1 MNQYTFSG
9 TAKTVT
15 IGAMIVGVVSML
27 LTWFMGAD
35 AYQSRFWSNFL
46 HNGTFFLGIS
56 MMAFFFITVCI
67 TAYAGWA
74 AVFKRVWEAMSSY
87 MIIGFVFMVIIAVAT
102 FLHWNHLYHWTDVT
116 AYDVNSPNYDPI
128 LDGKS
133 GFLNSNWYLF
143 GTIIIVGTWVIFGRK
158 MRSLSL
164 AEDQDQG
171 EDFAKHRTMRKWAA
185 AFLPIMGF
193 SSAAMI
199 WLWLMSVDAH
209 WYSTLYAWHAA
220 VSWFVSMICLTILL
234 LIYLKSKGLYE
245 QVTVEHMHDLGK
257 FLFAFSI
264 FWTYMWFS
272 QFMLIWYANV
282 GEETGYFLHR
292 RTEYPVLFYANLA
305 INFLIPFFVLMRNDT
320 KRKFGS
326 LSFVA
331 IVVFIGHWIDFFLM
345 IKPGVKINRDHAAHA
360 DGGHGVADA
369 AHGAHDAAG
378 HGAHEVAGH
387 AASTFEAGYTLP
399 GFLEIGTMIG
409 FLGLFFFVTLTALS
423 KAPLIAKNDPY
434 LDESLHHHT

>member
-9 TAKTVT
+9 TARTVT
-15 IGAMIVGVVSML
+15 IGAMIIGVVSMI
-27 LTWFMGAD
+27 LTWTLGAD

-56 MMAFFFITVCI
+56 MMAFFFIAVCI

-74 AVFKRVWEAMSSY
+74 SVFKRVWEAFSHY
-87 MIIGFVFMVIIAVAT
+87 MIAGFVFMVIFAVAT
-102 FLHWNHLYHWTDVT
+102 YMHWHHVYHWTDT
-116 AYDVNSPNYDPI
+116 SI
-128 LDGKS
+128 LDPSNPETYDEILAGKS
-133 GFLNSNWYLF
+133 SFLNKNWYLF
-143 GTIIIVGTWVIFGRK
+143 GTLIIVGTWVFFGRK
-158 MRSLSL
+158 VRSISL
-164 AEDQDQG
+164 AEDEDQG
-171 EDFAKHRTMRKWAA
+171 ENYAKHRSMRKWSA

-199 WLWLMSVDAH
+199 WQWLMSVDSH

-234 LIYLKSKGLYE
+234 LVYLKSKGYYK
-245 QVTVEHMHDLGK
+245 QVTDDHMHDLGK

-292 RTEYPVLFYANLA
+292 RENYPVLFYANLG
-305 INFLIPFFVLMRNDT
+305 INFLVPFFVLMRNDT

-326 LSFVA
+326 LVFVA

-345 IKPGVKINRDHAAHA
+345 IKPGVKITRD
-360 DGGHGVADA
+360 GHGAEDHGATISDAVHGAHDVA
-369 AHGAHDAAG
+369 AHGAHDI
-378 HGAHEVAGH
+378 
-387 AASTFEAGYTLP
+387 AASTFEVGYTIP

-409 FLGLFFFVTLTALS
+409 FLGLFFFMALTALS
-423 KAPLIAKNDPY
+423 KANLIAKNDPY
-434 LDESLHHHT
+434 LEESLHHHV

>member
-35 AYQSRFWSNFL
+35 AFQSRFWSNFL

-56 MMAFFFITVCI
+56 MMAFFFIAVCI

-74 AVFKRVWEAMSSY
+74 SVFKRVWEAMSAY
-87 MIIGFVFMVIIAVAT
+87 MLFGFIFMIIIALAT
-102 FLHWNHLYHWTDVT
+102 YFHWNHLYHWADAAAV
-116 AYDVNSPNYDPI
+116 AEDPI
-128 LDGKS
+128 LNGKKS
-133 GFLNSNWYLF
+133 FLNPNWYLF
-143 GTIIIVGTWVIFGRK
+143 GTLIIVGTWVIFGRK

-164 AEDQDQG
+164 AEDEDQG
-171 EDFAKHRTMRKWAA
+171 HDFAKHRTMRKWSA

-199 WLWLMSVDAH
+199 WQWLMSVDAH

-220 VSWFVSMICLTILL
+220 VSWFVAMICLTILL
-234 LIYLKSKGLYE
+234 LIYLKSKGLYK
-245 QVTVEHMHDLGK
+245 QVTSEHMHDLGK

-272 QFMLIWYANV
+272 QFMLIWYANI
-282 GEETGYFLHR
+282 GEETTYFLQR
-292 RTEYPVLFYANLA
+292 REDYPVLFYANLA

-320 KRKFGS
+320 KRKMGS
-326 LSFVA
+326 LAFVS

-345 IKPGVKINRDHAAHA
+345 IKPGVRDTRDHAAHT
-360 DGGHGVADA
+360 DGAAHGAEAA
-369 AHGAHDAAG
+369 AHGAHEAAG
-378 HGAHEVAGH
+378 QGAHEVV
-387 AASTFEAGYTLP
+387 ASTFEMGYTIP
-399 GFLEIGTMIG
+399 GFLELGTMIG

>member
-9 TAKTVT
+9 TAKTVS

-27 LTWFMGAD
+27 LTWFVGAD
-35 AYQSRFWSNFL
+35 DLQSRFWSNFL

-74 AVFKRVWEAMSSY
+74 SVFKRVWEAMSAY
-87 MIIGFVFMVIIAVAT
+87 MLFGFIFMIIIALAT
-102 FLHWNHLYHWTDVT
+102 YLHWNHLYHWTDT
-116 AYDVNSPNYDPI
+116 SLLNPDDPAKFDPI
-128 LDGKS
+128 LYSKK

-143 GTIIIVGTWVIFGRK
+143 GTLVIVGTWVAFGRK

-164 AEDQDQG
+164 EEDQDQG
-171 EDFAKHRTMRKWAA
+171 VDYAKHRVMRIWSA

-220 VSWFVSMICLTILL
+220 VSWFVAMISLTILL
-234 LIYLKSKGLYE
+234 LIYLKSKGLYKE
-245 QVTVEHMHDLGK
+245 VTNEHLHDLGK

-272 QFMLIWYANV
+272 QFMLIWYANI
-282 GEETGYFLHR
+282 GEETTYFLLR
-292 RTEYPVLFYANLA
+292 REEYPVLFYANLA

-320 KRKFGS
+320 KRKIGS
-326 LSFVA
+326 LAFVS
-331 IVVFIGHWIDFFLM
+331 IIVFIGHWLDFFLM
-345 IKPGVKINRDHAAHA
+345 IKPGVKITRDGHGHDTAAAH
-360 DGGHGVADA
+360 GDA
-369 AHGAHDAAG
+369 LAHGAHEAAG
-378 HGAHEVAGH
+378 HGAHEVVT
-387 AASTFEAGYTLP
+387 STFEVGYTMP
-399 GFLEIGTMIG
+399 GFLELGTMIG
-409 FLGLFFFVTLTALS
+409 FLGLFIFVTLTALS